1 MSIVTL
7 NIVIILNV
15 VLILFLDL
23 LFFQESALLIF
34 LFEIGEVKAVDSH
47 EREEVYH
54 QEANYIEDVDM
65 LVVAADVLSS
75 VELTIL
81 LEKEVSDQT
90 LG

>member
-1 MSIVTL
+1 MTIVTL
-7 NIVIILNV
+7 NIVFTLNV
-15 VLILFLDL
+15 VRVFLLDL

-47 EREEVYH
+47 EREEVNH
-54 QEANYIEDVDM
+54 QEANDIEDVDM

-75 VELTIL
+75 VKLTIL
-81 LEKEVSDQT
+81 QEKEVSDQT